1 MIKRRTN
8 QGFTLI
14 EMMIAFAILAVLAGI
29 AYTSYNDQVLRSN
42 RADAKSALNDASQ
55 RLQRCFTL
63 YSDYTD
69 DECQVY
75 DDLTTDP
82 GIESSEGL
90 YTIDILDDTAT
101 TYTLR
106 ATPARAPQTNDT
118 DCSGANRMTLTHTG
132 RREPEDCW

>member
-1 MIKRRTN
+1 MIVWRKSR
-8 QGFTLI
+8 GFTLI

-63 YSDYTD
+63 YSDFTHED
-69 DECQVY
+69 CQVH
-75 DDLTTDP
+75 DDLTGG
-82 GIESSEGL
+82 GIESTEGL
-90 YTIDILDDTAT
+90 YEVDFDGAATAT

-106 ATPARAPQTNDT
+106 ATPVRAPQTNDT

>member
-1 MIKRRTN
+1 MMRQKNR
-8 QGFTLI
+8 GFTLI
-14 EMMIAFAILAVLAGI
+14 ELMIAFGIVAVLASF
-29 AYTSYNDQVLRSN
+29 AYSSYQDQVLRSN

-75 DDLTTDP
+75 DDLTAGT

-90 YTIDILDDTAT
+90 YTVDILADTAT

-132 RREPEDCW
+132 RREPEGCW